1 MKCLYLNVFTS
12 ISKSLTFGVCHPVD
26 HIHTANARDFKH
38 VNRDLKL
45 PMSLITIRSERTG
58 LPRALAFKA
67 SISQSLFILSGV
79 AWGI

>member
-1 MKCLYLNVFTS
+1 MFVLERIYVNLE
-12 ISKSLTFGVCHPVD
+12 ISNIRSLSSG
-26 HIHTANARDFKH
+26 HTANARDFKH

-58 LPRALAFKA
+58 LPRALAFNA